1 MSEITNPVIIAEIDL
16 IYYIVIHMRKVI
28 TVSLQPELSKK
39 LDRSVKISKTTRSDI
54 VKKALDQ
61 YLYQQETNRIRA
73 KLRPYAE
80 KAGFYSE
87 EDIFRAIS

>member
-1 MSEITNPVIIAEIDL
+1 
-16 IYYIVIHMRKVI
+16 MRKVI

-39 LDRSVKISKTTRSDI
+39 LDKSVKTNKTTRSEI
-54 VKKALDQ
+54 IKKALEQ

-87 EDIFRAIS
+87 EDVFRAIS

>member
-1 MSEITNPVIIAEIDL
+1 
-16 IYYIVIHMRKVI
+16 MRKVI

-39 LDRSVKISKTTRSDI
+39 LDKSVKTNKTTRSEI
-54 VKKALDQ
+54 IKKALER
-61 YLYQQETNRIRA
+61 YLYQQETIRIRA

-87 EDIFRAIS
+87 EDVFRAISRRL